1 MAEPRTYARLSDD
14 RKAIVNV
21 ELWDPDSD
29 DLPDDLFD
37 VTDLDPQPGIG
48 WTRATKNKPW
58 TPPSEPPE
66 DPALTDA
73 RAVLAAVTDPDQ
85 PTPDQD
91 AINQALA
98 VVALAG
104 Q

>member
-1 MAEPRTYARLSDD
+1 MSVFGRLSDD
-14 RKAIVNV
+14 KKSIINI
-21 ELWDPDSD
+21 EIWNPDSP
-29 DLPDDLFD
+29 DLPDNVIDL
-37 VTDLDPQPGIG
+37 TDLDPQPGVG

-58 TPPSEPPE
+58 TPPSDTPE
-66 DPALTDA
+66 DSALADA

-98 VVALAG
+98 TVALATT
-104 Q
+104 